1 MSKKTTNS
9 DPRLDRVKQL
19 SDFKKSIENA
29 TEAELKKIE
38 QDVIKEADDVNKE
51 VQETKFDLPEEN
63 YVDVAVAIQ
72 GLLGKVKVQWQYA
85 AAMAEMYEFWNPEKK
100 PSTVVYGLLDATL
113 RQLGQMEFT
122 GISEW
127 KAVMTVNSYFEP
139 IKEKYITVS
148 QKIFDVA
155 DKHNA
160 ILEKLDE
167 IEKMTKPLN
176 SSQQNDCGDGECLN
190 QE

>member
-1 MSKKTTNS
+1 
-9 DPRLDRVKQL
+9 
-19 SDFKKSIENA
+19 
-29 TEAELKKIE
+29 
-38 QDVIKEADDVNKE
+38 
-51 VQETKFDLPEEN
+51 
-63 YVDVAVAIQ
+63 
-72 GLLGKVKVQWQYA
+72 
-85 AAMAEMYEFWNPEKK
+85 
-100 PSTVVYGLLDATL
+100 
-113 RQLGQMEFT
+113 MEFT

>member
-100 PSTVVYGLLDATL
+100 PSTVVCGFFYAPLCPPGPT
-113 RQLGQMEFT
+113 EFP

-127 KAVMTVNSYFEP
+127 KAVRTV
-139 IKEKYITVS
+139 K
-148 QKIFDVA
+148 
-155 DKHNA
+155 
-160 ILEKLDE
+160 
-167 IEKMTKPLN
+167 
-176 SSQQNDCGDGECLN
+176 SSF
-190 QE
+190 

>member
-9 DPRLDRVKQL
+9 DPRLDRVKKL

-167 IEKMTKPLN
+167 IEKMTKPLT
-176 SSQQNDCGDGECLN
+176 SAPDTE
-190 QE
+190 QEQLTEE